1 MGPWTTKEE
10 HLDSTR
16 TQSHG
21 TAQGDAKARRRA
33 RPVRL
38 LSRSIK
44 PNQNPQPTCAWPGR
58 GCGRGAGRGSWA
70 ACRPQ
75 AAGHRPKTLNL
86 KRSEECMGGCKTLN
100 PKTGQCFRNPQTRN
114 PHTLKGVDAK
124 PQTLKGVCGCETP
137 NPQRSGW
144 VRNPEP

>member
-58 GCGRGAGRGSWA
+58 GAGRGSWA

-100 PKTGQCFRNPQTRN
+100 SKMPSKPSNPKPSYPKRS
-114 PHTLKGVDAK
+114 
-124 PQTLKGVCGCETP
+124 GCETP
-137 NPQRSGW
+137 NPQGSVW
-144 VRNPEP
+144 VRNPEPSKKWVGTKP